1 MTLFEIVGIS
11 NSDRNSDLYWIVWN
25 LEFLPSSGSLVDALH
40 SVNFYSPFIRMFK
53 GLSLADFSKLVS
65 GCSALGWVERSMEL
79 LRMRQELFPSEAVQA
94 SPSFRL

>member
-53 GLSLADFSKLVS
+53 QLCIYGVKFSFQFFSQGNFLGL
-65 GCSALGWVERSMEL
+65 E
-79 LRMRQELFPSEAVQA
+79 
-94 SPSFRL
+94 